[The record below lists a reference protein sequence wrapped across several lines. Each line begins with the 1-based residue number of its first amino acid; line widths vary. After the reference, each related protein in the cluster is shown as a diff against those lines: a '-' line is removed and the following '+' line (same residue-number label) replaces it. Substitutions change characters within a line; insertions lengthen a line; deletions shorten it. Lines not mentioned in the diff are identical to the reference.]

1 MKKWV
6 TLLLCAGVFLASAAC
21 GSAQTEP
28 AAPVLGVY
36 ERDGALIVALDGN
49 PATGYEW
56 VFEGEAA
63 AGCLTG
69 GEGEYTPYPSS
80 ELEVGT
86 GGVFT
91 FRFEPVAAGEQTL
104 RFAYLRSWEEN
115 SAIETYEITVTVRE
129 QAKGFELDWE

>member
-28 AAPVLGVY
+28 AVPEVGVY
-36 ERDGALIVALDGN
+36 ERDGALIVALEGD
-49 PATGYEW
+49 PTTGYEW
-56 VFEGEAA
+56 VFEGEPA
-63 AGCLTG
+63 AGCLSG
-69 GEGEYTPYPSS
+69 GESEYTPYPAT
-80 ELEVGT
+80 ELIST
-86 GGVFT
+86 GGVFS

-115 SAIETYEITVTVRE
+115 SAIETCEVTVTVRE
-129 QAKGFELDWE
+129 RAKGFALDWE

>member
-6 TLLLCAGVFLASAAC
+6 TMLLCAGVFLASAAC

-28 AAPVLGVY
+28 AGPESGVY

-49 PATGYEW
+49 PTTGYEW
-56 VFEGEAA
+56 VCEGELA

-69 GEGEYTPYPSS
+69 GEREYMPYPAT
-80 ELEVGT
+80 ELLST
-86 GGVFT
+86 GGVFS

-104 RFAYLRSWEEN
+104 RFAYLRSWEEH

-129 QAKGFELDWE
+129 KAKGFVLDWE